1 MHVCSIAMS
10 TESVSRA
17 KFGVCVHKEHWK
29 HEHDH
34 PSINVK
40 LYFVIKGNIQQ
51 REEVEC
57 KRLRQHL
64 IYRRKTLVMN
74 VFG

>member
-1 MHVCSIAMS
+1 MHACLIAAR

-17 KFGVCVHKEHWK
+17 KFGVCVQKEHWK
-29 HEHDH
+29 HEHNH
-34 PSINVK
+34 PYINVK
-40 LYFVIKGNIQQ
+40 LYFVTKENIQQ

-57 KRLRQHL
+57 ERLRRHL
-64 IYRRKTLVMN
+64 IYWRKTLVMN